1 MWIRAALRSR
11 GYLIAIRWLPLRT
24 DHPQIASAS
33 WHTPSYDV
41 FNAAVVGVNAS
52 MGGCGGAPAR

>member
-41 FNAAVVGVNAS
+41 STQQWCVNAS